1 MLTKKSPWLAN
12 REVWGIVSLAV
23 AAAAGLVAVFARSY
37 LGQFWV
43 LLLAVP
49 AAVVVL
55 PLAVRR
61 PERWLFSLLVLCLPF
76 SARFRFGAAE
86 FHLGG
91 AEAAV
96 AMIDFPLLALFL
108 LYLLEDLKNRRL
120 LFYNGAVERRLL
132 LFALVGAF
140 SMFTA
145 VAPSFTMLEI
155 ARLLKML
162 ALIYCIKRFVRSRQE
177 VDLVFYLLVLNV
189 VIQSLLGLAQL
200 ALGRSLGLF
209 FLGEADAL
217 WIDAAVEGTVSR
229 VGGTLGHA
237 NALAQ
242 FLEMLLPIL
251 LSLLM
256 ARKVPSRK
264 RLLSLAA
271 FLPGLLALLFTF
283 SRSAWGAMLAAT
295 FLVVV
300 YHFRHLRFSVRQ
312 IAAIGTGGL
321 ASLAALFVFW
331 EPIYRRLT
339 ASSSASFSFRQN
351 LIIIA
356 TNMIRDHPW
365 IGIGLNNFVLVMA
378 RYDTVGLTERR
389 LAPVHNI
396 YYLVAAEVG
405 LVGLL
410 AFFWLLLGIFSE
422 GWQALKS
429 DDAFLSSLT
438 AGILAGLVATLVHS
452 LLGWGWR
459 YDVIHVTFWFLVG
472 YVLSIK
478 RVSFR
483 SQVQKEYLPANP

>member
-1 MLTKKSPWLAN
+1 MLTKKLPWLAD
-12 REVWGIVSLAV
+12 RGVWVIVSLAI
-23 AAAAGLVAVFARSY
+23 AAAAGLVAVFAQGN

-43 LLLAVP
+43 LLLALP
-49 AAVVVL
+49 MVVAVL

-61 PERWLFSLLVLCLPF
+61 PEPWLFSILVLCLPF

-96 AMIDFPLLALFL
+96 AMIDFPLLALFV

-120 LFYNGAVERRLL
+120 LFFNGTVERRLL
-132 LFALVGAF
+132 LFALVSSF
-140 SMFTA
+140 SIFNA
-145 VAPSFTMLEI
+145 VAPSFTILEI
-155 ARLLKML
+155 GRLLKML
-162 ALIYCIKRFVRSRQE
+162 ALIYCVKRFIRSRRE
-177 VDLVFYLLVLNV
+177 VNLVFYLLVFNV
-189 VIQSLLGLAQL
+189 VSQSLLGLAQL

-217 WIDAAVEGTVSR
+217 WIDDAVAGTVSR

-242 FLEMLLPIL
+242 FLEMLLPVL

-256 ARKVPSRK
+256 ARRLSSQK

-271 FLPGLLALLFTF
+271 FLPGLVALLFTF
-283 SRSAWGAMLAAT
+283 SRSAWGAMLAAA
-295 FLVVV
+295 FLVLV

-312 IAAIGTGGL
+312 IVAIGAGGL
-321 ASLAALFVFW
+321 ASLAALVVFW
-331 EPIYRRLT
+331 DPIYRRLT
-339 ASSSASFSFRQN
+339 ASSSSSFTFRQY

-365 IGIGLNNFVLVMA
+365 VGIGLNNFVLIMA
-378 RYDTVGLTERR
+378 NYDTIGLTERR
-389 LAPVHNI
+389 VAPVHNI
-396 YYLVAAEVG
+396 YYLTAAEAG
-405 LVGLL
+405 IFGLL
-410 AFFWLLLGIFSE
+410 AFLWLLLGIFSE
-422 GWQALKS
+422 GWHVLKS

-438 AGILAGLVATLVHS
+438 AGILAGLVAMLVHS
-452 LLGWGWR
+452 FLGWGWR
-459 YDVIHVTFWFLVG
+459 YDVIHTAFWFLVG

-483 SQVQKEYLPANP
+483 QKTFQGASAC